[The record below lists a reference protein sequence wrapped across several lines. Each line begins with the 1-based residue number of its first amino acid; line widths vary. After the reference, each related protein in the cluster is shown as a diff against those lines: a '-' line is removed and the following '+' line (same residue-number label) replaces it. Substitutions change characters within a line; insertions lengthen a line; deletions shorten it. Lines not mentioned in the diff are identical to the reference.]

1 MKSTE
6 IKELT
11 DKEIKE
17 KLVAEKEAL
26 VRMKLNHTISPIE
39 QPHKISESR
48 KNIARLKT
56 ELRQRVLNK

>member
-1 MKSTE
+1 MKSAE

-26 VRMKLNHTISPIE
+26 VRVKLEHAISQVE

-48 KNIARLKT
+48 KTIARLKT
-56 ELRQRVLNK
+56 ELRQRVLK